1 MEVASGELKKA
12 VENLH
17 NCSASF
23 KESVPVKEEFEG
35 RTAWEGIVHV
45 FDLTGHPEADKCYA
59 WSSPVEGS
67 EKRKFYA
74 VLHIPPVDSPE
85 NAVKASIIQDFRADK

>member
-1 MEVASGELKKA
+1 MGTLEDQIKRG

-17 NCSASF
+17 NCSAVLQEVVS
-23 KESVPVKEEFEG
+23 VKETFENEVV
-35 RTAWEGIVHV
+35 WEGSVLI
-45 FDLTGHPEADKCYA
+45 FNLNGHPEADKCYA
-59 WSSPVEGS
+59 WASPVEGS

-85 NAVKASIIQDFRADK
+85 RAIRASIIQDYRKD